1 MVTTKKVEFLN
12 IAHYMD
18 IAKILA
24 FMENKA
30 TSFLTY
36 NKYILSLINKK

>member
-1 MVTTKKVEFLN
+1 MVTTEKVEFLN
-12 IAHYMD
+12 IAHYKD

-36 NKYILSLINKK
+36 DIYIIVNI